1 MLKTQMF
8 VGQTGENVLAD
19 ATRSWS
25 VSTEHI
31 PKFLS
36 YNCKEN
42 RQKFRL
48 SQSFFLEDRLSEK
61 TIRDQLPLGGTN
73 EIP

>member
-61 TIRDQLPLGGTN
+61 TIKDQLPLWGDR
-73 EIP
+73 